1 MHDAERLYALLD
13 RLGVVLRADDRQVG
27 GHGAL
32 QPIHRALLRYLARCN
47 RYSDTPGAAAA
58 YLGQTKGT
66 VSQSLGVLERRGYVK
81 KRRDARDGRVIR
93 LELTA
98 KGRRAAGDE
107 PGAAE
112 TAVHG
117 MRRDEIRAAA
127 DLLERLLRGM
137 QEAGGGRTF
146 GTCATCRHA
155 LEEARGT
162 RCGLTGDA
170 LPRAETDRICELHVW
185 AGQ

>member
-27 GHGAL
+27 GQGAL

-47 RYSDTPGAAAA
+47 RYSDTPGAAAT

-81 KRRDARDGRVIR
+81 KRRDARDRRVIR

-98 KGRRAAGDE
+98 KGRRAAGEE
-107 PGAAE
+107 PGTPSVTSGINDAGAQALFAISDAVTPRRSPLPYWLLSLLQR
-112 TAVHG
+112 TAS
-117 MRRDEIRAAA
+117 
-127 DLLERLLRGM
+127 L
-137 QEAGGGRTF
+137 
-146 GTCATCRHA
+146 
-155 LEEARGT
+155 
-162 RCGLTGDA
+162 
-170 LPRAETDRICELHVW
+170 
-185 AGQ
+185 